1 MLRDLFADEG
11 YAVDVAANG
20 QTGLHYGLTRSY
32 DVVVLDRR
40 LPVVEGL
47 ELVRTWRAPR
57 GHDPDPGAVGAGQP
71 RRAGRGAR
79 RGRRGLPG
87 QAVRR
92 RRAAGP
98 AARAAAPPPRPGP
111 GPARRA
117 AGAWTSTPARCS
129 GVGDAPVA
137 LSERECALLA
147 TLAHRPQQVFS
158 PRRPARAGLPRGREP
173 GRRRHLRPLPA
184 AQARPRASST
194 PSAAA
199 ATGSAAVSM
208 TDGEPPSLDGPES
221 VLVRRAARRLGLQ
234 AAAFVAVAVVLGHR
248 GRGRRA
254 AARPGTGG
262 HQPAGRDDRAGRRRR
277 RPAARHLAGDPRRAR
292 AETPPRGLPAGAD
305 DPAAFAAVVAGGP
318 PTTTEHRVGG
328 VTYRTMTERRTDG
341 FVVQAV
347 LDLTPRQ
354 DDRSRILAAM
364 LTAGAAGLV
373 LAAAGG
379 TWLAGARCEPLSAA
393 LALQRR
399 FVADAGHELR
409 TPLTLLGTR
418 AQLLRRRL
426 QQVRDGGDAAT
437 GLVGRRPA
445 HGRHPRRPRPVRRR
459 RRRGRQRAPHRD
471 PRGPAAARRTRAP
484 AARSGSSTSRRCAA
498 TRCGRRL
505 PLAHDRGVALH
516 GPDPTDDAGRGRRL
530 GGGAA
535 PRPDGAGRQRAAARA
550 QHRVGGGGPGARPRR
565 RHRHRRRPGHRPA
578 GRAPPVRPLRR
589 RHVRGRAGSAPVR
602 ARARPG
608 RRDRG
613 GAPRRRRRRCPAG
626 HDAADHAARRATAT
640 VPGVP
645 RLTRPP
651 ARRDGP
657 SPPRRR

>member
-1 MLRDLFADEG
+1 M
-11 YAVDVAANG
+11 
-20 QTGLHYGLTRSY
+20 
-32 DVVVLDRR
+32 
-40 LPVVEGL
+40 
-47 ELVRTWRAPR
+47 
-57 GHDPDPGAVGAGQP
+57 
-71 RRAGRGAR
+71 
-79 RGRRGLPG
+79 
-87 QAVRR
+87 
-92 RRAAGP
+92 
-98 AARAAAPPPRPGP
+98 
-111 GPARRA
+111 
-117 AGAWTSTPARCS
+117 
-129 GVGDAPVA
+129 
-137 LSERECALLA
+137 
-147 TLAHRPQQVFS
+147 
-158 PRRPARAGLPRGREP
+158 
-173 GRRRHLRPLPA
+173 
-184 AQARPRASST
+184 
-194 PSAAA
+194 
-199 ATGSAAVSM
+199 
-208 TDGEPPSLDGPES
+208 
-221 VLVRRAARRLGLQ
+221 
-234 AAAFVAVAVVLGHR
+234 AVAVVLVT
-248 GRGRRA
+248 A
-254 AARPGTGG
+254 AAVVVLLHDQERAVTKLLD
-262 HQPAGRDDRAGRRRR
+262 ATVALADDVD
-277 RPAARHLAGDPRRAR
+277 DPPLDTWLVIRNAVGQN
-292 AETPPRGLPAGAD
+292 ATRGLPAGAD
-305 DPAAFAAVVAGGP
+305 DRAAFAAVVAGGP

-328 VTYRTMTERRTDG
+328 VAYRTMTERRADG

-373 LAAAGG
+373 LAAAAG
-379 TWLAGARCEPLSAA
+379 TWLGRRALEPLSAV

-409 TPLTLLGTR
+409 TPLTLIGTR

-426 QQVRDGGDAAT
+426 QKVRDGGEPPA

-471 PRGPAAARRTRAP
+471 PRGPAARGGPAHRPRAAGRRPHGAVPRHGAVCGCPGARTGRRDARAGPDRRT
-484 AARSGSSTSRRCAA
+484 
-498 TRCGRRL
+498 
-505 PLAHDRGVALH
+505 
-516 GPDPTDDAGRGRRL
+516 GRGRRL

-578 GRAPPVRPLRR
+578 GRAPPVRPIRR
-589 RHVRGRAGSAPVR
+589 RHVRGRAGSAPIR

-626 HDAADHAARRATAT
+626 HDAADHAARGTTAT

-651 ARRDGP
+651 ARRGGP